1 MSCEEIRVF
10 AVKFGQ
16 DFDLYFADDEG
27 KVEICLTFMTL
38 DYLGTRVKM
47 ESTNLLK
54 SVLRST
60 KPSLECDNWKKEHSL
75 QHQIFRNTSNQVL
88 VVQPG
93 PENTVTNVF
102 ESMADQEMIPG
113 CGVHFT
119 IHYYK
124 DYTLEEGLPV
134 AFSVL
139 VENKTYCMYCTHESG
154 EKTIRFR
161 EEEVPREIHE
171 QSSDI
176 IFIQKSVSPI
186 HTKAFK
192 FESSLMRGYFLAFQK
207 EEDLSKL
214 ILKQCENEDQVD
226 ESIYMTVS
234 QIN

>member
-27 KVEICLTFMTL
+27 
-38 DYLGTRVKM
+38 
-47 ESTNLLK
+47 
-54 SVLRST
+54 
-60 KPSLECDNWKKEHSL
+60 LECDNWKKEHSL

-154 EKTIRFR
+154 KKTIRFR